1 LVPLDTLAWI
11 IFGLLIASFLALDL
25 FVFHREAHEVK
36 PREAL
41 TWVLVWV
48 TAALLFCG
56 ILYFWRGPE
65 AAGEFLAGYLIEQ
78 SLSVDNMFVF
88 ALIFGYFAVPRKLQH
103 RLLFWGIVGA
113 VIFRA
118 IFIGAGTVLLKNFH
132 WTIYLFGAFLV
143 YTGIKLLRHSNEE
156 IEPEKN
162 PVLRLM
168 RRFVPIT
175 DRLHG
180 QSFFTRHQGRLMATP
195 LLAVL
200 VVIETTDVVF
210 AVDSIPAVFAVTSDP
225 FIVFTSNAFAIL
237 GLRALY
243 FLLADMMG
251 RFVYLKYGL
260 AAILT
265 LVGAKMLLTDIY
277 KVPVW
282 LSLSAIA
289 VILAVTVLISLRAVP
304 EPVGAPLAQSK
315 SSL

>member
-1 LVPLDTLAWI
+1 
-11 IFGLLIASFLALDL
+11 
-25 FVFHREAHEVK
+25 
-36 PREAL
+36 
-41 TWVLVWV
+41 
-48 TAALLFCG
+48 
-56 ILYFWRGPE
+56 
-65 AAGEFLAGYLIEQ
+65 
-78 SLSVDNMFVF
+78 MFVF
-88 ALIFGYFAVPRKLQH
+88 ALIFGYFAVPGKLQH

-118 IFIGAGTVLLKNFH
+118 IFIGAGAVLLKNFH
-132 WTIYLFGAFLV
+132 WMMYVFGAFLV
-143 YTGIKLLRHSNEE
+143 YTGLKLLRHHDEE

-162 PVLRLM
+162 PVLRVM
-168 RRFVPIT
+168 RRFVPMT
-175 DRLHG
+175 DQLHG
-180 QSFFTRHQGRLMATP
+180 QSFFIRQGGRLMATP
-195 LLAVL
+195 LFAVL
-200 VVIETTDVVF
+200 VVIETTDVIF

-265 LVGAKMLLTDIY
+265 LVGAKMLLADIY

-289 VILAVTVLISLRAVP
+289 AILAVTVIVSLRATP
-304 EPVGAPLAQSK
+304 EPIGRPMAHSK

>member
-1 LVPLDTLAWI
+1 VSLDTLAWI
-11 IFGLLIASFLALDL
+11 IFGLLIASFLTLDL

-41 TWVLVWV
+41 TWVCVWV
-48 TAALLFCG
+48 SAALVFCG

-65 AAGEFLAGYLIEQ
+65 ASGEFLAGYLIEQ

-88 ALIFGYFAVPRKLQH
+88 ALIFGYFAVPGKLQH

-118 IFIGAGTVLLKNFH
+118 IFIGAGAVMLKNFH
-132 WTIYLFGAFLV
+132 WMMYVFGAFLV
-143 YTGIKLLRHSNEE
+143 YTGIKLLRHHEEE

-162 PVLRLM
+162 PVLRLI
-168 RRFVPIT
+168 RRFVPMT
-175 DRLHG
+175 DQLHG
-180 QSFFTRHQGRLMATP
+180 QSFFIRQGGRLMATP
-195 LLAVL
+195 LFAVL
-200 VVIETTDVVF
+200 IVIETTDVIF

-265 LVGAKMLLTDIY
+265 LVGVKMLLADIY

-289 VILAVTVLISLRAVP
+289 VILAVTVVISLRAAP
-304 EPVGAPLAQSK
+304 EPVGAHLAQSK

>member
-1 LVPLDTLAWI
+1 VDTLAWI
-11 IFGLLIASFLALDL
+11 VFGLLIASFLALDL

-41 TWVLVWV
+41 TWVCIWV
-48 TAALLFCG
+48 TAALVFCG
-56 ILYFWRGPE
+56 ILYLWRGPE

-88 ALIFGYFAVPRKLQH
+88 ALIFGYFAVPGKLQH

-118 IFIGAGTVLLKNFH
+118 IFIGAGAVLLKNFH
-132 WTIYLFGAFLV
+132 WTMYVFGAFLV
-143 YTGIKLLRHSNEE
+143 YTGLKLLRHQDEE
-156 IEPEKN
+156 IEPNKN

-175 DRLHG
+175 DQMHG
-180 QSFFTRHQGRLMATP
+180 QAFFARQGGRLMATP
-195 LLAVL
+195 LFAVL

-210 AVDSIPAVFAVTSDP
+210 AVDSIPAVFAVTTDP

-251 RFVYLKYGL
+251 RFIYLKYGL

-265 LVGAKMLLTDIY
+265 LVGAKMLIADIY

-282 LSLSAIA
+282 MSLSAIA
-289 VILAVTVLISLRAVP
+289 VILAVTVVISLRATP
-304 EPVGAPLAQSK
+304 EPEGASLAGSK
-315 SSL
+315 SSP

>member
-1 LVPLDTLAWI
+1 VSLDTLAWI

-41 TWVLVWV
+41 IWVCVWI
-48 TAALLFCG
+48 TAALAFCG

-88 ALIFGYFAVPRKLQH
+88 ALVFGYFAVPVKLQH

-118 IFIGAGTVLLKNFH
+118 VFIGAGAVLLENFH
-132 WTIYLFGAFLV
+132 WTMYVFGAFLV
-143 YTGIKLLRHSNEE
+143 YTGLRLLRHTDDQ
-156 IEPEKN
+156 IEPDKN
-162 PVLRLM
+162 PVLRVM
-168 RRFVPIT
+168 RRFVPMT

-180 QSFFTRHQGRLMATP
+180 QSFFTRQGGRLMATP
-195 LLAVL
+195 LFAVL

-265 LVGAKMLLTDIY
+265 LVGAKMLLADVY

-289 VILAVTVLISLRAVP
+289 AILAVTVLISLRATP
-304 EPVGAPLAQSK
+304 DSINAPLAESK
-315 SSL
+315 PGY

>member
-1 LVPLDTLAWI
+1 VSMDTLAWI

-41 TWVLVWV
+41 TWVCIWV
-48 TAALLFCG
+48 TVALVFCG
-56 ILYFWRGPE
+56 ILYVWRGPD

-88 ALIFGYFAVPRKLQH
+88 ALIFGYFAVPGKLQH

-118 IFIGAGTVLLKNFH
+118 LFIGAGAALLKNFH
-132 WTIYLFGAFLV
+132 WTIYLFGGFLV
-143 YTGIKLLRHSNEE
+143 YTGLKLLRHSAEE
-156 IEPEKN
+156 IDPEKN
-162 PVLRLM
+162 PVLRLL

-180 QSFFTRHQGRLMATP
+180 QSFFTRQNGRLMATP
-195 LLAVL
+195 LFAVL
-200 VVIETTDVVF
+200 VVIETTDVIF

-265 LVGAKMLLTDIY
+265 LVGAKMLLTDVY

-282 LSLSAIA
+282 LSLSCIAAIL
-289 VILAVTVLISLRAVP
+289 IVTVLVSLRVTP
-304 EPVGAPLAQSK
+304 DPVRPPVAQSK
-315 SSL
+315 PTI